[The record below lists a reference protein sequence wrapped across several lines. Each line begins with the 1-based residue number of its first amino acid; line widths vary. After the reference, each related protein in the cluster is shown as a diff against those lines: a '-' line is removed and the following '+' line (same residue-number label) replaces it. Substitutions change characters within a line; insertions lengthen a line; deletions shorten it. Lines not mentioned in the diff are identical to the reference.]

1 MKQENREE
9 MERANKNGQ
18 RVFGAL
24 LVIFVI
30 GNLKPLNFELILLFG
45 ILGNVI

>member
-18 RVFGAL
+18 KVFGAL
-24 LVIFVI
+24 LVIIV
-30 GNLKPLNFELILLFG
+30 LMLLAMMLF
-45 ILGNVI
+45 I

>member
-30 GNLKPLNFELILLFG
+30 GAIIELFVL
-45 ILGNVI
+45 

>member
-9 MERANKNGQ
+9 MKRANKNGQ

-24 LVIFVI
+24 LVIFVVVAI
-30 GNLKPLNFELILLFG
+30 IELFVL
-45 ILGNVI
+45 